1 MDMFTSEENLWPQ
14 GNAPSPQFCDED
26 ERLSVLAAYGTE
38 GLLDDPELQQLVRF
52 AADLCQTP
60 ISTVTVVEE
69 ARQHF
74 LARYGLEAKETPR
87 PTSFCAHAM
96 LGAQPMIV
104 VDATKD
110 ERFADNPLVTGYPG
124 IRFYAGFPLVSDEGA
139 PLGALCVIDTQPRED
154 GLTGLQHQGLAVLT
168 AAVMRRLGEKRASDL
183 ARSEIALREARLRRM
198 IDSVPGIAWSGD
210 DRGNLDYVN
219 ARWQEI
225 TGSPVP
231 LSAADWADLIH
242 PDDRESSLARW
253 ISAMRDGK
261 PHEDEIR
268 LRNKSGDY
276 RWVLSRAL
284 PVDEENGDKRWFG
297 TVIDI
302 DDVHRL
308 SEARDLL
315 ASELAHRIKN
325 IFAVISGL
333 IALHSRGK
341 PEVKSFAEEL
351 STAIRALGTAHD
363 YVRADD
369 ARGADDLKGL
379 LEDLLAPYDGAK
391 GDRVSITGDEVRVGS
406 RAATPLALIFHELAT
421 NAAKYGAFAHHGGKV
436 SIEIRQPCEGE
447 DRVCVAWRESSVH
460 SDGKPEQEAE
470 GFGSRLLR
478 MAIEGQLGGRFT
490 RSYSDD
496 GLEVEISVPVSSLS
510 G

>member
-1 MDMFTSEENLWPQ
+1 MNMFTAEENLWPQ
-14 GNAPSPQFCDED
+14 GRAPAPQFCEEG

-52 AADLCQTP
+52 AANLCQAP
-60 ISTVTVVEE
+60 VSTVTVVEE

-74 LARYGLEAKETPR
+74 LARYGLEATETPR

-104 VDATKD
+104 ADATKD
-110 ERFADNPLVTGYPG
+110 ERFADNPLVTGNLG
-124 IRFYAGFPLVSDEGA
+124 IRFYAGFPLVSEEGA
-139 PLGALCVIDTQPRED
+139 PLGALCVIDTQPREE
-154 GLTGLQHQGLAVLT
+154 GLTELQEQGMSVLA
-168 AAVMRRLGEKRASDL
+168 AAVMRRFGQKRASDS

-210 DRGNLDYVN
+210 DQGNLDYVN

-225 TGSPVP
+225 TGSPLP

-242 PDDRESSLARW
+242 PDDRESSFARW
-253 ISAMRDGK
+253 IASMRAGR

-268 LRNKSGDY
+268 LRNKAGEY

-284 PVDEENGDKRWFG
+284 PVAEEDGGKRWFG

-325 IFAVISGL
+325 IFAVVSGL

-341 PEVKSFAEEL
+341 PEVKPFADEL

-363 YVRADD
+363 YVRADN

-379 LEDLLAPYDGAK
+379 LEDLLTPYDGAK
-391 GDRVSITGDEVRVGS
+391 AGRVHISGDQVKIGT

-421 NAAKYGAFAHHGGKV
+421 NAAKYGALAHHDGTV
-436 SIEIRQPCEGE
+436 TIEIREACEGD
-447 DRVCVAWRESSVH
+447 DRVCVAWRESSAHV
-460 SDGKPEQEAE
+460 DGDHGQDGE

-478 MAIEGQLGGRFT
+478 MAIEGQLGGKFT
-490 RSYSDD
+490 RSFSDD
-496 GLEVEISVPVSSLS
+496 GLDVEISVPVSSL
-510 G
+510 GG